1 MFPGL
6 ALDLPVSRRLQ
17 PSPQAFA
24 LALRPIRTNMQP
36 MNAATGGSILG
47 SADAAT
53 PEIWL
58 ASALLAVTFRFLIYY
73 DEFFKMWPPHRGN
86 R

>member
-1 MFPGL
+1 MFPGFR
-6 ALDLPVSRRLQ
+6 PGPGRLK
-17 PSPQAFA
+17 PSSQAFA

-36 MNAATGGSILG
+36 VNAATEASILG

-58 ASALLAVTFRFLIYY
+58 ASVLLALTFPFLVFHA
-73 DEFFKMWPPHRGN
+73 ECFKMWPHHREN

>member
-1 MFPGL
+1 
-6 ALDLPVSRRLQ
+6 
-17 PSPQAFA
+17 
-24 LALRPIRTNMQP
+24 MQP
-36 MNAATGGSILG
+36 VNAATEASILG

-58 ASALLAVTFRFLIYY
+58 ASVLLALTFPFLVFHA
-73 DEFFKMWPPHRGN
+73 ECFKMWPHHREN